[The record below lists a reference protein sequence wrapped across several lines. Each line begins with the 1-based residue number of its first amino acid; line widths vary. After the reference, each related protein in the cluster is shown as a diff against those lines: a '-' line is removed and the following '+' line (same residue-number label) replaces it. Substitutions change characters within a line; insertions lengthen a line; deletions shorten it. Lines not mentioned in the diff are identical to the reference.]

1 MEIKILKK
9 DEIGFPTMLKN
20 IYDCPKQLYVLG
32 NVENLRKE
40 CVSIVGSRKCSLYGR
55 NQAEKIAYKLS
66 NEGKVIVSGLAL
78 GIDSCAHIG
87 ALKANG
93 RTIAVLA
100 HGLNKIY
107 PPQNRELAIQI
118 LKHNGTIISE
128 YSISEIMK
136 KENFERRNRIISG
149 LSSKTIVVEAAIK
162 SGALITANYAMEQGR
177 SVIAVPGNIDSKY
190 SQGTNKLLKIGAEIY
205 L

>member
-1 MEIKILKK
+1 MEIKLLKK
-9 DEIGFPTMLKN
+9 DEIRFPTMLKN
-20 IYDCPKQLYVLG
+20 IYDCPKQLYILG

-40 CVSIVGSRKCSLYGR
+40 CVSIVGSRRCSLYGR
-55 NQAEKIAYKLS
+55 IQAEKIAYKLS

-78 GIDSCAHIG
+78 GIDSYAHIG

-118 LKHNGTIISE
+118 LKHNGTLISE
-128 YSISEIMK
+128 YSINEIMK
-136 KENFERRNRIISG
+136 KENFERRNRIIAG
-149 LSSKTIVVEAAIK
+149 LSKKTIVVEAAKK

-177 SVIAVPGNIDSKY
+177 RVIVVPGNIDCKY
-190 SQGTNKLLKIGAEIY
+190 SQGTNSLLKYGAEIY
-205 L
+205 C

>member
-1 MEIKILKK
+1 MTVASATVI
-9 DEIGFPTMLKN
+9 F
-20 IYDCPKQLYVLG
+20 
-32 NVENLRKE
+32 
-40 CVSIVGSRKCSLYGR
+40 CVFRHRSRKLSYFRQLPFTLRRSLLY
-55 NQAEKIAYKLS
+55 NYYTF
-66 NEGKVIVSGLAL
+66 
-78 GIDSCAHIG
+78 AHIG